1 MRESAPSQ
9 AIRFIAITLC
19 GLLFLLPL
27 WWVAVSALRPEED
40 IFRYI
45 SELSVWTFLP
55 RNSTF
60 AHLIEVWQSPFA
72 RAILNSIVLAAAT
85 VIFGLIVCATAA
97 FALATIEFRGRNL
110 VFSMMVVSFLI
121 PFDSIALPLY
131 TMMRTADLQNTFFG
145 LVLPGIGNGL
155 AVFLLRQFFLGL
167 PRELREAGMVDGLG
181 WFGVFVRIYLP
192 LSGNALI
199 GAAMILFI
207 FQWQSYLWPLLIAP
221 APDLKVASVAIAEFS
236 TMYQVSYQLVFAA
249 ALFIS
254 IIPMAILCLAQ
265 RYFNVLIASPGSK
278 E

>member
-1 MRESAPSQ
+1 MNESAASQ
-9 AIRFIAITLC
+9 TIRLVAITIC

-27 WWVAVSALRPEED
+27 WWVAVSALRPEDD
-40 IFRYI
+40 IFKYI

-85 VIFGLIVCATAA
+85 VFFGLIVCATAA
-97 FALATIEFRGRNL
+97 FALATIEFPGRNL

-131 TMMRTADLQNTFFG
+131 VMMRAADLQNTFFG

-207 FQWQSYLWPLLIAP
+207 FQWQAYLWPLLIAP

-249 ALFIS
+249 ALFHLNHS
-254 IIPMAILCLAQ
+254 YGDPL
-265 RYFNVLIASPGSK
+265 G
-278 E
+278 

>member
-1 MRESAPSQ
+1 MRQRAPSQ
-9 AIRFIAITLC
+9 ILRFVAITIC

-45 SELSVWTFLP
+45 STLSIWTFLP
-55 RNSTF
+55 RDPTF
-60 AHLIEVWQSPFA
+60 AHLAEVWQSPFA
-72 RAILNSIVLAAAT
+72 RAILNSIVQAAGT
-85 VIFGLIVCATAA
+85 VVLGLVVCTTAA
-97 FALATIEFRGRNL
+97 FALAVIEFPGRGF
-110 VFSMMVVSFLI
+110 VFALMVVSFLI
-121 PFDSIALPLY
+121 PFDSIVLPLY
-131 TMMRTADLQNTFFG
+131 SMMRAADLQNTFFG
-145 LVLPGIGNGL
+145 LILPGIGNGL
-155 AVFLLRQFFLGL
+155 AVFMLRQFFMGL

-199 GAAMILFI
+199 GASMMLFI
-207 FQWQSYLWPLLIAP
+207 FQWQAYLWPLLIAP
-221 APDLKVASVAIAEFS
+221 APELKVAAVAIAEFS

-254 IIPMAILCLAQ
+254 VIPMLILWISQ
-265 RYFNVLIASPGSK
+265 RYFAVSIASTGIK